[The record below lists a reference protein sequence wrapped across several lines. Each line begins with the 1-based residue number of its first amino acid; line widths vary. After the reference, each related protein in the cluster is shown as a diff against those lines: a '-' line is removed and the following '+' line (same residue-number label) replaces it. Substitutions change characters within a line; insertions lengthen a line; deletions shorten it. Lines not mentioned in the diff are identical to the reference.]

1 MSSVV
6 KAKALAADQHWQ
18 WGQVS
23 FFPLFFLFFFLL
35 WFSFDVAREKKK
47 KRTRSLLIRC
57 FSFSSLVQKCIKY
70 TAMPCLFAFTV
81 VCVNVWKTDENFGSG
96 TLLILIF
103 FFLLY
108 LKMKKKKSYSND
120 PVRVKWRGNG
130 VFVSAVLLLCLL
142 WLG

>member
-1 MSSVV
+1 MGPSVFFPPF
-6 KAKALAADQHWQ
+6 L
-18 WGQVS
+18 S
-23 FFPLFFLFFFLL
+23 FFFFAVVLFRC
-35 WFSFDVAREKKK
+35 SKRKKK

-103 FFLLY
+103 FFFAVS
-108 LKMKKKKSYSND
+108 KNEKKK
-120 PVRVKWRGNG
+120 VIVMTQ
-130 VFVSAVLLLCLL
+130 LE
-142 WLG
+142 